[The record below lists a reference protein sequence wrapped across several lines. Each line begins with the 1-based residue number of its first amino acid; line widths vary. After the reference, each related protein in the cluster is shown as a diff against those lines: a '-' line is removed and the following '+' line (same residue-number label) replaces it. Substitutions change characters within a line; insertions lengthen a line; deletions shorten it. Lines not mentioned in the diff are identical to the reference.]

1 MTRPIRAPDLLVL
14 YSPAALAHEGVSKR
28 VNSGYRPVYYVRPDY
43 WSSAHHEFIGR
54 DSVET
59 GEQSLA
65 EVWLVTPEAYPHT
78 FWTGR
83 QLEIREATRVVG
95 KAEVIQV
102 FNLILTKFGN
112 QSS

>member
-1 MTRPIRAPDLLVL
+1 M
-14 YSPAALAHEGVSKR
+14 
-28 VNSGYRPVYYVRPDY
+28 YYVRPDY
-43 WSSAHHEFIGR
+43 WSSAHHEFVGR

-78 FWTGR
+78 FWIGR
-83 QLEIREATRVVG
+83 QLEIGEATRVVG

-102 FNLILTKFGN
+102 FNPILMRI
-112 QSS
+112 